1 MQAFT
6 VGQALGLRYTM
17 KKIKRKLICNRIS
30 CLIRN
35 PGINIFIFYG
45 FFSNLMIKKNIL
57 AFLKSNLESIV
68 IIVAIQGKTAIEK
81 KWVESK
87 NHTQFPLHL
96 KKNLLQ
102 ILLTLCS
109 TNFSSFLFFFFLS
122 LFRYLKRDGST
133 IGHLFSICSDRCTQS
148 YFWPKARQPPWALY
162 FHMYREQGQ
171 AFPIQFDVGVG

>member
-1 MQAFT
+1 MQQDFLSD
-6 VGQALGLRYTM
+6 Q
-17 KKIKRKLICNRIS
+17 KLSRGKYFHLLWI
-30 CLIRN
+30 
-35 PGINIFIFYG
+35 
-45 FFSNLMIKKNIL
+45 FSNLMIKKNIL
-57 AFLKSNLESIV
+57 AFLKSNLESI
-68 IIVAIQGKTAIEK
+68 IIMIAIQGKTAIDK
-81 KWVESK
+81 KMGGILKS
-87 NHTQFPLHL
+87 HTIPVTFE
-96 KKNLLQ
+96 KNLLQ

-133 IGHLFSICSDRCTQS
+133 IGHLFSICSDQCTQS

>member
-1 MQAFT
+1 
-6 VGQALGLRYTM
+6 M

-96 KKNLLQ
+96 KKTCFKFFLHYVAQ
-102 ILLTLCS
+102 TSVVFCS
-109 TNFSSFLFFFFLS
+109 SFFFLS

-133 IGHLFSICSDRCTQS
+133 IGHLFSICSDQCTQS

-162 FHMYREQGQ
+162 FHMYRE
-171 AFPIQFDVGVG
+171 

>member
-35 PGINIFIFYG
+35 PGVNIFIFYG

-57 AFLKSNLESIV
+57 AFLKSNLESI
-68 IIVAIQGKTAIEK
+68 IIMIAIQGKTAIDK
-81 KWVESK
+81 KMGGILKS
-87 NHTQFPLHL
+87 HTIPVTFE
-96 KKNLLQ
+96 KNLLQ

-133 IGHLFSICSDRCTQS
+133 IGHLFSICSDQCTQS

>member
-1 MQAFT
+1 
-6 VGQALGLRYTM
+6 M

-35 PGINIFIFYG
+35 PGRNIFIFYG

-81 KWVESK
+81 KWVESQ

-96 KKNLLQ
+96 KKTCFKFFLHYVAQ
-102 ILLTLCS
+102 TS
-109 TNFSSFLFFFFLS
+109 VVFWGSSFLFC
-122 LFRYLKRDGST
+122 YLKRDGST
-133 IGHLFSICSDRCTQS
+133 VGHLFSICSDRCTQS

-162 FHMYREQGQ
+162 FHMYRE
-171 AFPIQFDVGVG
+171 

>member
-1 MQAFT
+1 
-6 VGQALGLRYTM
+6 M

-68 IIVAIQGKTAIEK
+68 IMIAIQGKTAID
-81 KWVESK
+81 
-87 NHTQFPLHL
+87 
-96 KKNLLQ
+96 KKNGWNLKITHNSRYIWKKTCFKFFLHYVAQ
-102 ILLTLCS
+102 TSVVFCS
-109 TNFSSFLFFFFLS
+109 SFFFLS

-133 IGHLFSICSDRCTQS
+133 IGHLFSICSDQCTQS

-162 FHMYREQGQ
+162 FHMYRE
-171 AFPIQFDVGVG
+171 

>member
-1 MQAFT
+1 MSDQKSRDKYFH
-6 VGQALGLRYTM
+6 LLW
-17 KKIKRKLICNRIS
+17 I
-30 CLIRN
+30 
-35 PGINIFIFYG
+35 
-45 FFSNLMIKKNIL
+45 FSNLIIKKNIL

-68 IIVAIQGKTAIEK
+68 IIVAIQGKTAIDK

-96 KKNLLQ
+96 KKTCFKFFLHYVAQ
-102 ILLTLCS
+102 TSVVFCS
-109 TNFSSFLFFFFLS
+109 SFFFLS

-162 FHMYREQGQ
+162 FHMYRE
-171 AFPIQFDVGVG
+171 